1 MAKTYVLKAP
11 AERKVVAPVL
21 DEHQQAVVDHRGG
34 PLLVL
39 AGPGTGKTTTIVEAV
54 AQRIL
59 NGELE
64 AEQILLLTFS
74 RKAAEEM
81 RARVSAR
88 VGGAH
93 LAVPAMT
100 FHSYSYGL
108 VREFDSIEA
117 YEDPA
122 RLITS
127 QERDHVIRD
136 LIRSHPADSW
146 PEFLQ
151 QALNTRGFVEEVQT
165 FFDRA
170 SSLDLGPD
178 DLRALAKDQSRPEWA
193 RLADLAQEYREVLA
207 LRNLVDYPGLIDRA
221 VGIASQTENRAMLR
235 DRHRLVIVD
244 EYQDTDAMQV
254 RLLEELAGDGAEL
267 IVVGDPDQSIYAFR
281 GADQREIL
289 NFTEKFATPAVTP
302 AVIRLKHTRRFG
314 ENIMRAARLVLA
326 GLPLPLGQLA
336 EHMRE
341 HRNLQTV
348 ATEPGRVDI
357 QTYATPTAEAERI
370 AEILRRAH
378 LDEGLSWHD
387 MAVLVRNADDVKR
400 LARALTAAGVPNETA
415 GDEVP
420 LYDEPAV
427 RHLLVALEVADA
439 IARGQEISADA
450 AISVFDG
457 PIGGL
462 DAAARRR
469 LGRVLRRAQPDVR
482 SDLLVVQCLSEPTM
496 LGVSSKDPATNE
508 AVRKTKRLI
517 DVVHRAARD
526 LRTHAPL
533 EQVMWLLWDGSAWSR
548 DLRARW
554 EQGGERRIVANRDLN
569 AVTALFQY
577 LARAEEQGRQRNVA
591 NLIAELQAHQIPAD
605 QIGTEA
611 LGSANV
617 RLMTAHRAKG
627 LEWPLVVVAGVQ
639 EGVWPNVRFAGSIL
653 RTEELDA
660 QAASSRGA
668 QLREERRLF
677 FVACTRATQ
686 RLVVTSV
693 DPSAADSEGPS
704 RFFTELVGEFH
715 GDQKLAR
722 LGRPPQSLTLR
733 GVISRLREVG
743 ENPESSAEEQ
753 TAAARLLSQVSQ
765 SGLVSVKAADP
776 SRWWGLAHWTQA
788 PEPSRKPDDQIFLS
802 ATTVDSINECPL
814 RWFLDREVKANH
826 GQNKAA
832 GVGSIIHA
840 IAKDHADRTLD
851 QNEQAPNLDMMV
863 GHLREVWPRL
873 EHESA
878 WQEERE
884 WERVRAML
892 ERFDVWQQANDRTL
906 IEAEVKFEVSLDPA
920 DESVVLT
927 GLIDRLEQQES
938 GALHVVDFKTGTTK
952 PSKQEVIE
960 HAQLGFYQVALERG
974 AGDKYASGQAH
985 VGGAELVHLAIEK
998 GSKDPTLPKLSQQE
1012 TLHEESLAYE
1022 QIWNAV
1028 TVIRSE
1034 EHPATPCKACQYCDF
1049 RDVCPTTSQQTIGG
1063 LPR

>member
-11 AERKVVAPVL
+11 AERTSVTPVL

-59 NGELE
+59 SGELE

-136 LIRSHPADSW
+136 LIRSHPAGTW
-146 PEFLQ
+146 PDFLH

-170 SSLDLGPD
+170 SALDLGPQ
-178 DLRALAKDQSRPEWA
+178 DLRNLAHQHEHPEWA

-221 VGIASQTENRAMLR
+221 VGIASQHENRAMLR

-289 NFTEKFATPAVTP
+289 NFTHKFATPAVTP
-302 AVIRLKHTRRFG
+302 DVITLQHTRRFG
-314 ENIMRAARLVLA
+314 SNIMRAAQQVLA
-326 GLPLPLGQLA
+326 GLPLPVGQLA
-336 EHMRE
+336 DHMRE
-341 HRNLQTV
+341 HRNLQSL
-348 ATEPGRVDI
+348 ATDPGRVDVHS
-357 QTYATPTAEAERI
+357 YATPTAEAERI
-370 AEILRRAH
+370 AELLRRAH
-378 LDEGLSWHD
+378 LDDGLTWQN

-420 LYDEPAV
+420 LYDESAV

-439 IARGQEISADA
+439 IARDQEITAEA
-450 AISVFDG
+450 AISVLDG

-462 DAAARRR
+462 DVAARRR

-482 SDLLVVQCLSEPTM
+482 SDTLIVQCLSEPTL
-496 LGVSSKDPATNE
+496 LGVSSKDPATNA
-508 AVRKTKRLI
+508 AVQKTKKLI
-517 DVVHRAARD
+517 DVLHRAARD
-526 LRTHAPL
+526 LQKHAPL
-533 EQVMWLLWDGSAWSR
+533 EQVMWLLWDGSTWSKE
-548 DLRARW
+548 LRSRW

-611 LGSANV
+611 LGSNNV

-639 EGVWPNVRFAGSIL
+639 EGVWPNVRYAGSIL

-660 QAASSRGA
+660 QFASSRGA

-677 FVACTRATQ
+677 YVACTRATQ
-686 RLVVTSV
+686 RLVITAV
-693 DPSAADSEGPS
+693 DPTAAESEGPS
-704 RFFTELVGEFH
+704 RFFTELVREFH
-715 GDQKLAR
+715 GDNELER

-733 GVISRLREVG
+733 GVISGLRDIG

-753 TAAARLLSQVSQ
+753 HTAARLLSEIAQ
-765 SGLVSVKAADP
+765 SRLASVKAADP
-776 SRWWGLAHWTQA
+776 SRWWGLADWTRA
-788 PEPSRKPDDQIFLS
+788 PEPSRKPDEQIRLS
-802 ATTVDSINECPL
+802 ATTVESITECPL

-826 GQNKAA
+826 GQSKAA

-851 QNEQAPNLDMMV
+851 PEAQTPDLDMMV
-863 GHLREVWPRL
+863 GHLREIWPRL
-873 EHESA
+873 EQESQ
-878 WQEERE
+878 WQEKRE
-884 WERVRAML
+884 WERVSAMV
-892 ERFDVWQQANDRTL
+892 ERFDLWQQANGREL
-906 IEAEVKFEVSLDPA
+906 IAAEIDFSVPLDPH
-920 DESVVLT
+920 DDLVTLT
-927 GLIDRLEQQES
+927 GKIDRLERQDTGQ
-938 GALHVVDFKTGTTK
+938 LHVVDFKTGTSK

-960 HAQLGFYQVALERG
+960 HAQLGYYQVAIERG
-974 AGDKYASGQAH
+974 AAHEYAGEAP
-985 VGGAELVHLAIEK
+985 VGGAELVHLALEK
-998 GSKDPTLPKLSQQE
+998 GAKDPTLPRVSQQE
-1012 TLHEESLAYE
+1012 TLNEDSFAYGQIYEALA
-1022 QIWNAV
+1022 
-1028 TVIRSE
+1028 VIRSE
-1034 EHPATPCKACQYCDF
+1034 IHPATPCKACQYCDF
-1049 RDVCPTTSQQTIGG
+1049 RHVCPTTSQQTIGG
-1063 LPR
+1063 VPR